1 MEDGGNSAGTDGRL
15 SLGVTGSDPSPWR
28 RGTHEIGGD
37 HGRPALMVVPDV
49 APSDRLP
56 VLVFFHGAGGD
67 GRQSLDL
74 IASEAVA
81 RGIVVVAPTSE
92 GQTWDLLAGGL
103 GPDVAALQSTL
114 RTLMESHPVDT
125 AHLALGGFSDGAS
138 YALSIGLANGDAFSH
153 LLAFSPGFAAP
164 PTQAGAP
171 SVFVSH
177 GVGDDVLPIDA
188 TSRRLVP
195 NLEQAGYQVT
205 YEEFDGGHGV
215 PIAVAQRGLD
225 QFLGSGAT
233 DRR

>member
-1 MEDGGNSAGTDGRL
+1 
-15 SLGVTGSDPSPWR
+15 
-28 RGTHEIGGD
+28 
-37 HGRPALMVVPDV
+37 MVVPDA

-74 IASEAVA
+74 IASEAVG
-81 RGIVVVAPTSE
+81 RGIVVIAPTSE
-92 GQTWDLLAGGL
+92 APTWDLLAGGL

-114 RTLMESHPVDT
+114 GTLMESHPVDT
-125 AHLALGGFSDGAS
+125 ARMALGGFSDGAS
-138 YALSIGLANGDAFSH
+138 YALSLGLANGDSFSH

-164 PTQAGAP
+164 PTQVGAP

-177 GVGDDVLPIDA
+177 GVDDDVLPIDA
-188 TSRRLVP
+188 TSRQLVP
-195 NLEQAGYQVT
+195 NLEQAGYRVT

-215 PIAVAQRGLD
+215 PIAVAQRALD
-225 QFLGSGAT
+225 QFVGSRSGDTT